1 MTEIERMMLVGG
13 QGITKFDGIIL
24 AVGFLMICCMVAL

>member
-1 MTEIERMMLVGG
+1 MNEIERMMLVGG
-13 QGITKFDGIIL
+13 QGITKFDEIIL